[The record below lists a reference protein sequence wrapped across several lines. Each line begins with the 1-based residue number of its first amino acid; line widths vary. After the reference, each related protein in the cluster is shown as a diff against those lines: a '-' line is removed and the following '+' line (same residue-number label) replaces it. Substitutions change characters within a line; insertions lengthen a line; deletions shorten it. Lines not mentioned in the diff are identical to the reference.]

1 ASLACSRRDRSG
13 VGSHGKV
20 LKNTDACLIGPTVE
34 TSARLCRSGLERV
47 EEEEWAETDAD
58 AQHSMVLCERAMVGL
73 GVVQC
78 PVMPGFFGKLSR
90 HLRSPDIGRLPERRL
105 SDPIS

>member
-1 ASLACSRRDRSG
+1 MLPSG
-13 VGSHGKV
+13 QEWWVVQTGEV

-47 EEEEWAETDAD
+47 EVEEWAETDAD

-73 GVVQC
+73 GVVQR

-90 HLRSPDIGRLPERRL
+90 HLRRPDIGRLLERWFAVG
-105 SDPIS
+105 I

>member
-1 ASLACSRRDRSG
+1 MLPSRQEWC
-13 VGSHGKV
+13 SHGKV

-58 AQHSMVLCERAMVGL
+58 AQHSMLLCERAMVGL
-73 GVVQC
+73 GVVQR
-78 PVMPGFFGKLSR
+78 PVMPGFFGELSR
-90 HLRSPDIGRLPERRL
+90 HLRSPDIGRLPERWFAVG
-105 SDPIS
+105 I